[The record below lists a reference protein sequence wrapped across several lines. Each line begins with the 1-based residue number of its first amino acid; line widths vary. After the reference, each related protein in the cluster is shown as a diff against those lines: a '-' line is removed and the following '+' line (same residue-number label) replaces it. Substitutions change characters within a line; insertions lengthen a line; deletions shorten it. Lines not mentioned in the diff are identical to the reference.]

1 MDVFSV
7 PRISKHAN
15 RFGLTSA
22 GAFDLQLGHDFL
34 KESDGKL
41 VMQHIKQ
48 NKPQLVIA
56 QLPCEMFS
64 VMRNISKRKVNPVT
78 EGEARSYAVCYGYIM
93 SCSAQQQQVLSI

>member
-34 KESDGKL
+34 KESDRKL
-41 VMQHIKQ
+41 VMQHIEQ
-48 NKPQLVIA
+48 NKPQLVIV
-56 QLPCEMFS
+56 QPPCEMFS
-64 VMRNISKRKVNPVT
+64 VMRNISKHKVKPDT
-78 EGEARSYAVCYGYIM
+78 EGEARSYAVCYGYM